1 VPYSQVMQD
10 DLRYPPIGASVAGFL
25 QRFQPPLPRLLTWID
40 QAVREADPRIDRTV
54 ATILSDY
61 VGEADLLAGIACPS
75 SDERY
80 ARHLL
85 HAGQGYSVLAVV
97 WRPGQMSAVHGH
109 QTWCALG
116 VHRGSLTESLFGHDK
131 KTLRLIGCKQH
142 HPGAI
147 SHSPADGE
155 AIHRIAN
162 LGTET
167 AVSIHVYGVGFDR
180 LGEGVNRVWAD

>member
-1 VPYSQVMQD
+1 MPYSQALQD
-10 DLRYPPIGASVAGFL
+10 DLRHPPIGAPVAGFS
-25 QRFQPPLPRLLTWID
+25 QRFRPPLPRLLKAID
-40 QAVREADPRIDRTV
+40 QAVRTADPKINRPV
-54 ATILSDY
+54 ATILSGY
-61 VGEADLLAGIACPS
+61 VGEADLLTGVACPS

-85 HAGQGYSVLAVV
+85 HAGEGYSVLAAV

-109 QTWCALG
+109 RTWCALG
-116 VHRGSLTESLFGHDK
+116 VHRGSLTESLFGRDK
-131 KTLRLIGCKQH
+131 KGLRLIGCKQH

-147 SHSPADGE
+147 SHSSADGQ

-167 AVSIHVYGVGFDR
+167 AVSIHVYGVAFDR